1 MSCEAT
7 SSLRYLLTSV
17 YTKSMIMHRLK
28 KPRPLPRSGI
38 DHDPE
43 AVVRQLKMEDVERK
57 RRLLER
63 NAELRREFA
72 KDLQRL
78 RELAKTG

>member
-1 MSCEAT
+1 
-7 SSLRYLLTSV
+7 
-17 YTKSMIMHRLK
+17 MIMDHLR
-28 KPRPLPRSGI
+28 KPRPVAARDI
-38 DHDPE
+38 DQDTE
-43 AVVRQLKMEDVERK
+43 AVGRRLKMQDVERK

-72 KDLQRL
+72 KDLQRF

>member
-1 MSCEAT
+1 MS
-7 SSLRYLLTSV
+7 
-17 YTKSMIMHRLK
+17 MHRLK
-28 KPRPLPRSGI
+28 KPRPRPARGI
-38 DHDPE
+38 DQDAE
-43 AVVRQLKMEDVERK
+43 AVGRRLKMQDVERK